1 MAFELPPLPYPM
13 NALEPQMS
21 ARTLEFHHGKH
32 HKAYV
37 DNANKMVQNTPLAN
51 KPLEEVIQATAK
63 DESKQGLF
71 NNVAQIWNHNFFW
84 KSMRPKGGGRPTGE
98 LARAIEEAFGSYDK
112 FREQFKTAGA
122 TQFGSGWAWLVFD
135 NGKLK
140 VIKTPNA
147 INPLVQGMKALLTY
161 DVWEHAYYLDY
172 QNRRPDFIDAF
183 IDHLVNWDFA
193 AENLARAKAQRTAA
207 E

>member
-1 MAFELPPLPYPM
+1 MAFELLPLPYPM

-37 DNANKMVQNTPLAN
+37 DNANKLVQDTPLAN

-71 NNVAQIWNHNFFW
+71 NNVAQIWNHSFFW
-84 KSMRPKGGGRPTGE
+84 KSLRPKGGGRPTGD
-98 LARAIEEAFGSYDK
+98 LARAVEESFGSYEK
-112 FREQFKTAGA
+112 FREAFKTAGA

-135 NGKLK
+135 GGKLK
-140 VIKTPNA
+140 VAKTPNA
-147 INPLVQGMKALLTY
+147 MNPLVHGTTALLTY

-183 IDHLVNWDFA
+183 IDHLVNWNFA
-193 AENLARAKAQRTAA
+193 AENLARARAQRTAA

>member
-37 DNANKMVQNTPLAN
+37 DNANKLVQDTPLAN
-51 KPLEEVIQATAK
+51 KSLEEVIHATAK
-63 DESKQGLF
+63 DEAKQGIF

-84 KSMRPKGGGRPTGE
+84 KSMRPKGGGRPTGD
-98 LARAIEEAFGSYDK
+98 LARAIDDSFGSYDK
-112 FREQFKTAGA
+112 FREAFKTAGA
-122 TQFGSGWAWLVFD
+122 TQFGSGWAWLVVEG
-135 NGKLK
+135 GKLK
-140 VIKTPNA
+140 VDKTPNA
-147 INPLVQGMKALLTY
+147 VNPLVKGSKPLLTY

-172 QNRRPDFIDAF
+172 QNRRPDFIEAF

-193 AENLARAKAQRTAA
+193 AENLVRARAQRTAA